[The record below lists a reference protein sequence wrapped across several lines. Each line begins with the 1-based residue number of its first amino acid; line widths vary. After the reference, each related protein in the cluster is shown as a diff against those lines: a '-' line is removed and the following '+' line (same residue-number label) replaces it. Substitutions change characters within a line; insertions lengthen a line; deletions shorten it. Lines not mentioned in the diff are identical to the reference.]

1 MAADAFLLESEGSG
15 GVGGVRSLLDAAVLA
30 LVRPAHRELRRA
42 GVGWRRRQRRALGV
56 QLKAPAPDRV
66 GVVGDGC
73 SQELLG
79 QQQRL
84 VPGRLVLGRPVPGQ
98 LALGQRLIG
107 QEVEERPARG
117 RAHPRASG

>member
-15 GVGGVRSLLDAAVLA
+15 VGGGSLLDAAVHA
-30 LVRPAHRELRRA
+30 LVRPAHRDLRRA
-42 GVGWRRRQRRALGV
+42 GVGGRRRQRRALGV

-84 VPGRLVLGRPVPGQ
+84 VPGRLVPGRPVPGQ
-98 LALGQRLIG
+98 LAPGQRLIG

>member
-15 GVGGVRSLLDAAVLA
+15 GGVSLLDAAVHA
-30 LVRPAHRELRRA
+30 LVCPAHRDLRRA
-42 GVGWRRRQRRALGV
+42 GVGGRRRQRRALGV

-66 GVVGDGC
+66 GVVGYGC

-84 VPGRLVLGRPVPGQ
+84 VPGRLVPGQ
-98 LALGQRLIG
+98 LAPGQRLIG
-107 QEVEERPARG
+107 QEVEERPARR